1 MFILGGGSIDT
12 QLLKWLCNCNFSV
25 LTFGGGQS
33 TINFWSDF
41 ATTTFLYSPL
51 EMFIL
56 GGGGGWLTLNFWSDF
71 ATTTFLYSPLE
82 MFILGG
88 VNRHSTFEV
97 TLQLQLFCTHLWKCS
112 SWGGRSTLNFW
123 SDFATTTF
131 LYSPLEMF
139 ILGGG
144 LIDTQLLKW
153 LCNCNFSVLP
163 FGNIH
168 PGGGWGGQSTLNFWS
183 DFATATFLYSPLGG
197 GGSINNQLLKWLC
210 NYNFSVLTF
219 GNVHPGRGVDQHS
232 TFEVTLQLQLFCTHL
247 WKCSSWGGVDQHS
260 TFEVTLQLQ
269 LFCTH
274 LWGGRSTINFW
285 SDFATATFLYPPL
298 EMFIL
303 GGGGSNDTQLLKW
316 LCKYNFSVLTFGNVH
331 PGGVRSTINF
341 WSDFATTTFLYSPL
355 EMFIMGGGGSIDT
368 QLLKWL
374 CKYNFSVL
382 TFGNVHPGGGGSID
396 TQLLKWLCNC
406 NFSVLTFGNVH
417 PGGRDWSTLNFWSD
431 FANTTFLYPP
441 LEMFILGGVNWHSTF
456 EVTLQLQLFCTHLW
470 GGSIDNQL
478 LKWLCK
484 YNFSVLTFGNVHP
497 GGVDRHSTFEVTLQ
511 LQLFCTH
518 LWKCSS
524 CGGGW
529 LTLNFWSDF
538 ATTTF
543 LYSPLEM
550 FILGGSINTQLLK
563 WLCNYNFSVLTFG
576 NVHPGGV
583 SIDTQLLKWLCKY
596 NFSVL
601 PFGNIHPGGVGEV
614 NRHSTFEVTLQLQLF
629 CTHLWGRGVDQQST
643 FEVTL
648 QLQLFCTHLW
658 KCSSWEGVDRHSTFE
673 VTLQLQLFYTHLWK
687 CSSWGGVNWH
697 STFEVTL
704 QLQLFCTHLWKCS
717 SWGRDQSPLNFWS
730 DFANTTFCTHLWKC
744 SSGGGGVNWHS
755 TFEVTLQLQLF
766 CTHLWGGQSTINF
779 WSDFATATFL
789 YPPLEM
795 FILGGGSNDTQLL
808 KWLCKYN
815 FSVLTFG
822 NVHPGGVRS
831 TINFWSDFA
840 TTTFLYS
847 PLEMFILGGSIDTQL
862 LKWLCNYN
870 FSVLTFG
877 NVHHGGG
884 GFNWHSA
891 FEVTLL
897 IQLFCTH
904 LWKCSS
910 WGWGVNWHST
920 FEVTL
925 QL

>member
-247 WKCSSWGGVDQHS
+247 WKCSSWGGVDRPS

-274 LWGGRSTINFW
+274 LWKCSSWGGWSTLNFW

-303 GGGGSNDTQLLKW
+303 GGGGSNRHSPFEVTLQLQLFCTHLWKRSSW
-316 LCKYNFSVLTFGNVH
+316 GGFDRPSTFEVTLQLQLFCTHLWKCSSWG
-331 PGGVRSTINF
+331 GGVRSTLNF
-341 WSDFATTTFLYSPL
+341 WSDFTTATFLYPPL
-355 EMFIMGGGGSIDT
+355 EMFILGGGGGSIDT

-374 CKYNFSVL
+374 CNCNFSVTHL
-382 TFGNVHPGGGGSID
+382 WKCSSWGESIDQHSTFEVTLQLQLFCTHLWKCSSWGGGSID

-406 NFSVLTFGNVH
+406 NFSVLTFG
-417 PGGRDWSTLNFWSD
+417 
-431 FANTTFLYPP
+431 
-441 LEMFILGGVNWHSTF
+441 GVN
-456 EVTLQLQLFCTHLW
+456 
-470 GGSIDNQL
+470 
-478 LKWLCK
+478 
-484 YNFSVLTFGNVHP
+484 
-497 GGVDRHSTFEVTLQ
+497 R
-511 LQLFCTH
+511 
-518 LWKCSS
+518 
-524 CGGGW
+524 
-529 LTLNFWSDF
+529 
-538 ATTTF
+538 
-543 LYSPLEM
+543 
-550 FILGGSINTQLLK
+550 
-563 WLCNYNFSVLTFG
+563 
-576 NVHPGGV
+576 
-583 SIDTQLLKWLCKY
+583 
-596 NFSVL
+596 
-601 PFGNIHPGGVGEV
+601 
-614 NRHSTFEVTLQLQLF
+614 
-629 CTHLWGRGVDQQST
+629 
-643 FEVTL
+643 
-648 QLQLFCTHLW
+648 
-658 KCSSWEGVDRHSTFE
+658 
-673 VTLQLQLFYTHLWK
+673 
-687 CSSWGGVNWH
+687 
-697 STFEVTL
+697 
-704 QLQLFCTHLWKCS
+704 
-717 SWGRDQSPLNFWS
+717 
-730 DFANTTFCTHLWKC
+730 
-744 SSGGGGVNWHS
+744 
-755 TFEVTLQLQLF
+755 
-766 CTHLWGGQSTINF
+766 
-779 WSDFATATFL
+779 
-789 YPPLEM
+789 
-795 FILGGGSNDTQLL
+795 
-808 KWLCKYN
+808 
-815 FSVLTFG
+815 
-822 NVHPGGVRS
+822 
-831 TINFWSDFA
+831 
-840 TTTFLYS
+840 
-847 PLEMFILGGSIDTQL
+847 
-862 LKWLCNYN
+862 
-870 FSVLTFG
+870 
-877 NVHHGGG
+877 
-884 GFNWHSA
+884 
-891 FEVTLL
+891 
-897 IQLFCTH
+897 
-904 LWKCSS
+904 
-910 WGWGVNWHST
+910 
-920 FEVTL
+920 
-925 QL
+925 